1 MSEKFDEASEIHVL
15 VVDDSIVDRKLAE
28 RLLQS
33 CSCKVTV
40 METAKKA
47 LQFLGL
53 DEENSSAGC
62 TTGLKVHLIF
72 SDYSMPEVT
81 GYDLLKKIKESSTF
95 KDVPVVIMSSEDIP
109 TRITRCLEMGAK
121 EYLLKPVKLSDVKR
135 IIESIRSS
143 GDSNEVKESAINQ
156 RFLLGKDLCSS
167 PKSWPPRCVCR
178 TRPLMFR
185 NRSSEYPS
193 ELSQH

>member
-62 TTGLKVHLIF
+62 TT
-72 SDYSMPEVT
+72 
-81 GYDLLKKIKESSTF
+81 ESSTF